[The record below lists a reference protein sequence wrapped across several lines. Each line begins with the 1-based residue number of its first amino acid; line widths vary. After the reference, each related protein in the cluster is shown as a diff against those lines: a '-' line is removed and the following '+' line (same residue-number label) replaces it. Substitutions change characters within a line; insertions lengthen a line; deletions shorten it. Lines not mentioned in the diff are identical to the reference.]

1 MIELVK
7 SPSMR
12 VLSKGCLALWLVVSL
27 VLAALLFAAGAQAQG
42 TDASGGAAET
52 TIDETATKSSAL
64 PEEAPSGIEQAPPSV
79 EQTPPATEQAPS
91 TAQEAP
97 PATEQ
102 APAVIEEAPPVAD
115 EAPPVADEAPPVAE
129 QAPPIAQEAPPAA
142 QETPPATGQAPPVAE
157 QDPPATEQTPPIAQ
171 EAPPVVEKKAVEQ
184 TTGEVTAEAGSEAT
198 QGSGE
203 NSQAP
208 VGASGLTHKG
218 STVEVAPEIS
228 IAVTTSVA
236 AAQPEI
242 STPSMQEQ
250 PPLALR
256 AQTISARG
264 AEQTSCVG
272 ASIAGSYAGDW
283 LDVSVASSVSNI
295 PFITAEASPT
305 AIATGT
311 PAGSLG
317 NGSMVENRP
326 SVPGSG
332 LGGGGGGGSAAGG
345 GGSGSASS
353 ASSTL
358 VDVLLQAAP
367 RAMRRLRLA
376 QPSLRTSFFVLIP
389 ERPD

>member
-1 MIELVK
+1 LHKFSAGITIWSRKPVIVIEANMIELVK

-12 VLSKGCLALWLVVSL
+12 VHSKGCLALWLAVSL
-27 VLAALLFAAGAQAQG
+27 VLASLLFAVGAQAQG
-42 TDASGGAAET
+42 TDASGGAET
-52 TIDETATKSSAL
+52 TIDEMATKSDAS
-64 PEEAPSGIEQAPPSV
+64 PEEDPSGIEQAPATT
-79 EQTPPATEQAPS
+79 EQTPPTAQETPPI
-91 TAQEAP
+91 AQEAP

-102 APAVIEEAPPVAD
+102 APPV
-115 EAPPVADEAPPVAE
+115 
-129 QAPPIAQEAPPAA
+129 AQEA
-142 QETPPATGQAPPVAE
+142 PPATGQAPPVAE
-157 QDPPATEQTPPIAQ
+157 QNPSATEKTPPTAQ
-171 EAPPVVEKKAVEQ
+171 ETPPVVEKKTVEQ
-184 TTGEVTAEAGSEAT
+184 TTGEVAAEAGSEAT

-203 NSQAP
+203 NSQVPA
-208 VGASGLTHKG
+208 GASGLTHKG
-218 STVEVAPEIS
+218 STGEVAPEIS

-242 STPSMQEQ
+242 SMPSVQDQ

-256 AQTISARG
+256 AQTISTRDT
-264 AEQTSCVG
+264 EQTSCVG
-272 ASIAGSYAGDW
+272 ASIVGGYAGGW

-295 PFITAEASPT
+295 PFVAAEVSPT
-305 AIATGT
+305 AIAAGA

-317 NGSMVENRP
+317 GGSMVENRP

-332 LGGGGGGGSAAGG
+332 LGGGGGGSAAGG

>member
-12 VLSKGCLALWLVVSL
+12 VHSKGCLALWLAVSL
-27 VLAALLFAAGAQAQG
+27 VLASLLFAVGAQAQG
-42 TDASGGAAET
+42 TDASGGAET
-52 TIDETATKSSAL
+52 TIDEIATKSDAS
-64 PEEAPSGIEQAPPSV
+64 PEEDPSGIEQAPATT
-79 EQTPPATEQAPS
+79 EQTPPTAQETPPI
-91 TAQEAP
+91 AQEAP

-102 APAVIEEAPPVAD
+102 APPV
-115 EAPPVADEAPPVAE
+115 
-129 QAPPIAQEAPPAA
+129 AQEA
-142 QETPPATGQAPPVAE
+142 PPATGQAPPVAE
-157 QDPPATEQTPPIAQ
+157 QNPSATEKTPPTAQ
-171 EAPPVVEKKAVEQ
+171 ETPPVVEKKTVEQ
-184 TTGEVTAEAGSEAT
+184 TTGEVAAEAGSEAT

-203 NSQAP
+203 NSQVPA
-208 VGASGLTHKG
+208 GASGLTHKG
-218 STVEVAPEIS
+218 STGEVAPEIS

-242 STPSMQEQ
+242 SMPSVQDQ

-256 AQTISARG
+256 AQTISTRDT
-264 AEQTSCVG
+264 EQTSCVG
-272 ASIAGSYAGDW
+272 ASIAGGYAGGW

-295 PFITAEASPT
+295 PFVAAEVSPT
-305 AIATGT
+305 AIAAGA

-317 NGSMVENRP
+317 GGSMVENRP

-332 LGGGGGGGSAAGG
+332 LGGGGGGSAAGG